1 MKSLNGWNRL
11 FVLVSGLLLI
21 VVISF
26 DNGIREFGNNYQEL
40 SDDGFYESK
49 LSETSLKLTN
59 PKKSHSKGFGHD
71 APFSEYQSVTDE
83 LINELINGV
92 KPKKEAEKKATL
104 VQILVIKEGKQGEII
119 KSSELDESE
128 YETEITFPNGRA
140 ISLKPHVSNKDLELL
155 AKNYFAIL
163 KHEWAIKNFFWWVSY
178 LTNIYLLPLVFIYI
192 FGASLGWVW
201 RGFRSQ
207 K

>member
-1 MKSLNGWNRL
+1 MKNLNGWNRL
-11 FVLVSGLLLI
+11 FVLVSGLWLTAI
-21 VVISF
+21 ISY
-26 DNGIREFGNNYQEL
+26 DNGAREFGNNYQEL

-49 LSETSLKLTN
+49 LSETLLTLTN
-59 PKKSHSKGFGHD
+59 PKKSYSKGFGHD
-71 APFSEYQSVTDE
+71 TPYSEYQSVTDE
-83 LINELINGV
+83 LINGV
-92 KPKKEAEKKATL
+92 KPKKEDEKKLTL
-104 VQILVIKEGKQGEII
+104 VQLLDIKEGQQGEII

-128 YETEITFPNGRA
+128 YEAEVTFPNGRT
-140 ISLKPHVSNKDLELL
+140 IRLKPRVSNKDLELL

-178 LTNIYLLPLVFIYI
+178 LINIFLLPLVFIYI
-192 FGASLGWVW
+192 LGASLGWVW